1 MEIVVVN
8 NTMSVEQVR
17 TLAQETF
24 GDMVKVVV
32 DIEKKILA
40 LGGEL
45 HSDAEAILL
54 EAGSEQKNLWGAN
67 IFPGRPKGQQI
78 EFTSLINIRPKQG
91 NKQTELQDPSLR
103 ERVAQVIYE
112 RLDI

>member
-1 MEIVVVN
+1 MDIQLV
-8 NTMSVEQVR
+8 TTSLPKEQVQA
-17 TLAQETF
+17 LAQVTF

-40 LGGEL
+40 IGGEL
-45 HSDAEAILL
+45 HADAEAVLL

-67 IFPGRPKGQQI
+67 IFPDRPQGEQI

-91 NKQTELQDPSLR
+91 NTQTLIQDPGIQQQ
-103 ERVAQVIYE
+103 VAAVIAE
-112 RLDI
+112 RLVV